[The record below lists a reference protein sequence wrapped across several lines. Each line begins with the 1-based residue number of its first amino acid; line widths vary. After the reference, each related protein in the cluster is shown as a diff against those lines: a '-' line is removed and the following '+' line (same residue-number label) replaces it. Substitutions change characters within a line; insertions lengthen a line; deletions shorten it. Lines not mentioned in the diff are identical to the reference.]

1 MKKRSVSNDRPT
13 VDKTINIPLPESRLK
28 LRVVL
33 VIALIAVA
41 ALSLAIGVNSLVGA
55 EARDSGDNRPE
66 RRNERR

>member
-13 VDKTINIPLPESRLK
+13 VDKTINIPLPEGRLK

-55 EARDSGDNRPE
+55 EAGIQEITVLSGEMNAG
-66 RRNERR
+66 